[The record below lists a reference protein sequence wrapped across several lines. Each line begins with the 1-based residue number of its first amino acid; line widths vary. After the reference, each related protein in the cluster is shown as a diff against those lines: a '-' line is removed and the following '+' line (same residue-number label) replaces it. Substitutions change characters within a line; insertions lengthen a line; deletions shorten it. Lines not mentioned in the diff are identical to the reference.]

1 MASADD
7 HRRRTTDLPAA
18 ATDYFAPELDA
29 LDSYL
34 DTVPATIDA
43 AAGDAAV
50 GPIHALPWFYVADLT
65 GWRGS
70 TLARLLAAEA
80 GAPCYELS
88 AGAADA
94 LPALWSVVD
103 ESGRGPVVL
112 HLELQGEGGRIVR
125 TLREALRRDY
135 THTPDSWD
143 EPVRGDPANLH
154 VVFIDTNP
162 SKRLSVPLPAAT
174 TPTTGAV
181 LSYAPRWSML
191 PERPDGTTVLPDP
204 PALHDREAEL
214 EQFLLAALAERGSD
228 DARQQYVDN
237 AVEILSITHSL
248 IGKRDLL
255 FDVSPRLALKYGALL
270 EELSVGAATERLGR
284 DVLGQVPQSPGSE
297 GVRATLRDL
306 LPE

>member
-1 MASADD
+1 MDSVDD
-7 HRRRTTDLPAA
+7 HRRRTTDLPP
-18 ATDYFAPELDA
+18 ATTEYFAPELA
-29 LDSYL
+29 TIDSYL
-34 DTVPATIDA
+34 ETVPPTVDT

-50 GPIHALPWFYVADLT
+50 GPIHTLPWFYVADLT
-65 GWRGS
+65 GWRGA
-70 TLARLLAAEA
+70 TLARLLAAERDA
-80 GAPCYELS
+80 AYYELS

-94 LPALWSVVD
+94 LPALWSLID
-103 ESGRGPVVL
+103 ESGDDPVVL

-125 TLREALRRDY
+125 TLREALRRGY
-135 THTPDSWD
+135 EHVPDGWD

-154 VVFIDTNP
+154 VVFTDTNP
-162 SKRLSVPLPAAT
+162 SKRLTAPLPAAT

-181 LSYAPRWSML
+181 LSYAPRRSML
-191 PERPDGTTVLPDP
+191 PERPDGTTMLSDP

-214 EQFLLAALAERGSD
+214 EQFLLAALAEHGDGGTRE
-228 DARQQYVDN
+228 QYVGH

-255 FDVSPRLALKYGALL
+255 FDVSPRPALKYGTLL
-270 EELSVGAATERLGR
+270 DSLSVGAATERLGR

-297 GVRATLRDL
+297 DIRATLRDL

>member
-1 MASADD
+1 MASLDD
-7 HRRRTTDLPAA
+7 HRRRTTDLPP
-18 ATDYFAPELDA
+18 ATTEYFAPELA
-29 LDSYL
+29 TIDSYL
-34 DTVPATIDA
+34 ETVPPTIDT

-50 GPIHALPWFYVADLT
+50 GPIHTIPWFYVADLT
-65 GWRGS
+65 GWRGG
-70 TLARLLAAEA
+70 TLARLLAAERDA
-80 GAPCYELS
+80 VCYELS

-94 LPALWSVVD
+94 LPALWSLID
-103 ESGRGPVVL
+103 ESGDGPVVL

-125 TLREALRRDY
+125 TLREALRRGY
-135 THTPDSWD
+135 EHVPDGWD
-143 EPVRGDPANLH
+143 EPVRGEPANFH
-154 VVFIDTNP
+154 VVFTDTDP

-181 LSYAPRWSML
+181 LSYAPRRSML
-191 PERPDGTTVLPDP
+191 PERPDGTTVLSDP

-214 EQFLLAALAERGSD
+214 EGFLLAALAGYGDD

-255 FDVSPRLALKYGALL
+255 FDVSPRLALKYGSLL
-270 EELSVGAATERLGR
+270 DRLSVGATTERLGQ

-297 GVRATLRDL
+297 DIRATLRDL
-306 LPE
+306 LPK

>member
-154 VVFIDTNP
+154 VVFTDTNP

>member
-1 MASADD
+1 MAPVDD
-7 HRRRTTDLPAA
+7 HRRRTTDLPP
-18 ATDYFAPELDA
+18 ATTEYFAPELETIE
-29 LDSYL
+29 SYL
-34 DTVPATIDA
+34 ETVPATIDP

-50 GPIHALPWFYVADLT
+50 GPIHGLPWFYVADLT

-70 TLARLLAAEA
+70 TLARLLAAERDA
-80 GAPCYELS
+80 ACYELS

-94 LPALWSVVD
+94 LTALWSLID
-103 ESGRGPVVL
+103 ESGDGPVVL

-125 TLREALRRDY
+125 TLREALRRGY
-135 THTPDSWD
+135 EHVPDGWD
-143 EPVRGDPANLH
+143 EPVRGEPSNLQ
-154 VVFIDTNP
+154 VVFTDTTP
-162 SKRLSVPLPAAT
+162 SKRLAVPLPAAT

-181 LSYAPRWSML
+181 LSYAPRRSML
-191 PERPDGTTVLPDP
+191 PERPDGTTLLSAP

-214 EQFLLAALAERGSD
+214 EGFLLAALDGYGDD
-228 DARQQYVDN
+228 DARQQYVDR

-255 FDVSPRLALKYGALL
+255 FDVSPRVALKYGNLL
-270 EELSVGAATERLGR
+270 DGLSVAAATDRLGR

-297 GVRATLRDL
+297 DIRATLRDL

>member
-154 VVFIDTNP
+154 VVFTDTNP

-214 EQFLLAALAERGSD
+214 KQFLLAALAERGSD

-255 FDVSPRLALKYGALL
+255 FDVSPRPALKYGALL

>member
-1 MASADD
+1 MDSVDD
-7 HRRRTTDLPAA
+7 HRRRTTDLPP
-18 ATDYFAPELDA
+18 ATTEYFAPELSTIE
-29 LDSYL
+29 SYL
-34 DTVPATIDA
+34 ETVPPTIDTA
-43 AAGDAAV
+43 TGDAAV
-50 GPIHALPWFYVADLT
+50 GPIHGLPWFYVADLT

-70 TLARLLAAEA
+70 TLARLLAAERDA
-80 GAPCYELS
+80 DCYEVS

-94 LPALWSVVD
+94 LPSLWSLID
-103 ESGRGPVVL
+103 ESGDSPVVL
-112 HLELQGEGGRIVR
+112 HLDLQGEGGRIVR
-125 TLREALRRDY
+125 TLREALRRGY
-135 THTPDSWD
+135 EYSPDGWD
-143 EPVRGDPANLH
+143 EPVSGEPANLH
-154 VVFIDTNP
+154 VMFTDTNP

-181 LSYAPRWSML
+181 LSYAPRRSML
-191 PERPDGTTVLPDP
+191 PERPDGTTALPDP

-237 AVEILSITHSL
+237 AVDILSITHSL

-255 FDVSPRLALKYGALL
+255 FDVSPRLALKYGSLL
-270 EELSVGAATERLGR
+270 DNLSVGAATERLGR

-297 GVRATLRDL
+297 DIRATLRDL